1 MSTLKLHAKLFL
13 LNFRCNEDES
23 RLRINLKGG
32 LGLAPLLAP
41 YKHPISAR
49 IQKSVNDGPDPPSLP
64 KVPIGAYI
72 TAPPL
77 PYALRRTH
85 TQGL

>member
-41 YKHPISAR
+41 YKRPISAR

-77 PYALRRTH
+77 SRRNETD
-85 TQGL
+85 GR